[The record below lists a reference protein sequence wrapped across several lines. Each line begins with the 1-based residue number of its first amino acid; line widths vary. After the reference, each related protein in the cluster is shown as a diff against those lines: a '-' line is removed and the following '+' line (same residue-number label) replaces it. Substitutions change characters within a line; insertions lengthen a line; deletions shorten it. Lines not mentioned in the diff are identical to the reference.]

1 MSILHK
7 RYERLG
13 PDLELMADEAVLA
26 QAWKKADTYIRRHN
40 WYADIL
46 ELEQASLLL
55 PSKLKLWGDQ
65 ILGGEAA
72 PENPLRWVPAP
83 KNAKWHFPKSE
94 DAGWAFKSSPGG
106 ETVLDLR
113 PLAHVAIREQ
123 TLATAVMLCLADA
136 VETMQG
142 NTDSASYSDKATAR
156 QHVFSYGN
164 RLFCDWSSGRE
175 SHQQA
180 RFRWGN
186 ATTYTQFF
194 QDYQR
199 FLDRP
204 AEVCRDMLPS
214 LQGEHLF
221 VVKLDLSKFYD
232 HVDRGRLLSVLSK
245 LYIEYAEAFDVEY
258 SSAQAGPFW
267 SAVEQVIQWTWNV
280 RDKAVNPDLP
290 LGLPQGLVASGFFAN
305 AYMHRFD
312 RLMADVIRAGINVTL
327 RHHLDSGP
335 FTFRLLDYCR
345 YVDDMRLVVAVPE
358 ELSGRL
364 PLETLVNQISDWVN
378 GKLEGYCKGAKK
390 KLFIKPEKSEAIPWE
405 DFAVQGSTS
414 RFMRG
419 VQGQISNAPDPITLL
434 QATGSL
440 DHLLWLADA
449 LEEEAD
455 VDGNQLELAR
465 ISLPRIDVRDDTIKR
480 FAANRLGQVL
490 RLRRSMAD
498 GDAPGDNPLASSE
511 VSERKALD
519 HEMETVARKLIACW
533 SRNPSL
539 VTVLRCGMDLFPSP
553 DLLQPVLSALTI
565 KLELPA
571 DDRERLVAVYVLAD
585 LFKAGAVETGFRQ
598 PQEYP
603 DTSNVLQYR
612 AALTKL
618 GLNLIVTEGLPWY
631 LLQQVAL
638 YLAVMQYP
646 VTLPETIKELSSYR
660 KLHSALKYER
670 PSPVSLD
677 HDISAGLLV
686 LKMTGRRD
694 DFLAWL
700 DNWLSNV
707 APIMG
712 KQLVDQVALAD
723 PSLLRDILRARNIT
737 DNADWVKHA
746 QPYVSDYIPLDH
758 SRRLVEWGRG
768 KRSLAAIV
776 SHPENPFVQENA
788 LLKLAEVLLEEHV
801 GRLFDDKLSTHS
813 LMIDCAD
820 WGSIQSP
827 YVKLEVEIGNGK
839 KTHPAWAENP
849 PWCLDE
855 MAWAY
860 RLGRLLRSAIIG
872 GDDFTT
878 RFYPLREEALD
889 RYRGLQSTWYK
900 RRMGLAALTNGL
912 GEEPTPVSPWLN
924 ELVMRLLQWPGLEI
938 NRDELPEFSEV
949 RKPSDLLILI
959 KQRLGV
965 LRRFYGRLSEL
976 PVYLLPMDSANGI
989 DLRKFK
995 VALVQ
1000 TLMPRDGDFCST
1012 DPLHWTP
1019 SYRARHRAHLASM
1032 CRLLEQQLA
1041 ATKIASRKPEEQV
1054 DRRLDLIVFPELSV
1068 HPDDMWLLSR
1078 LSDSTSA
1085 AIFAGQTFVEHHYLR
1100 KPINRAVWLLRQNSR
1115 SGRQVVTAYQGKQH
1129 GIPWEIGAGVAAH
1142 RPYQVLVQF
1151 KDASGQVANLTGVIC
1166 YDATDLRLAADLRE
1180 VSDGLVV
1187 SALNKDINTFDTMA
1201 AALQFHMYQPVML
1214 ANTGQYG
1221 GSTAQAPYKEHFN
1234 RHVAHVHGNNQAS
1247 IILFEIDLLAFK
1259 SDKTANDE
1267 KEKKAAP
1274 AGFKGRMT
1282 Q

>member
-26 QAWKKADTYIRRHN
+26 QAWKKTDTYIRRHN

-65 ILGGEAA
+65 ILGGKAA
-72 PENPLRWVPAP
+72 PEKPLRWVPAP
-83 KNAKWHFPKSE
+83 KNAKWHFPKSD
-94 DAGWAFKSSPGG
+94 DAGWTFKSTPGG
-106 ETVLDLR
+106 KNELDLR

-136 VETMQG
+136 VETIQG
-142 NTDSASYSDKATAR
+142 NTDSASYSDRATAR

-164 RLFCDWSSGRE
+164 RLFCDWGSGRG
-175 SHQQA
+175 SHQHA

-204 AEVCRDMLPS
+204 AEVCREALPS

-232 HVDRGRLLSVLSK
+232 HVDRNHLISILRE
-245 LYIEYAEAFDVEY
+245 LYSEYSEAFEIQY
-258 SSAQAGPFW
+258 SADNAESFW
-267 SAVEQVIQWTWNV
+267 SVVEQVMQWTWHDQDNKKS
-280 RDKAVNPDLP
+280 RELP
-290 LGLPQGLVASGFFAN
+290 MGLPQGLVASGFFAN

-312 RLMADVIRAGINVTL
+312 RVMADFIKTGINIVP
-327 RHHLDSGP
+327 RQKGHDASFH
-335 FTFRLLDYCR
+335 FRMLDYCR
-345 YVDDMRLVVAVPE
+345 YVDDMRLVVAIPE
-358 ELSGRL
+358 EFSARL
-364 PLETLVNQISDWVN
+364 PLEALVNQISDWVN
-378 GKLEGYCKGAKK
+378 GRLEDYCKEAKK

-419 VQGQISNAPDPITLL
+419 VQGQISNAPDPATLL

-455 VDGNQLELAR
+455 VDGNPLELAR

-498 GDAPGDNPLASSE
+498 GDAPGDNPMTSADI
-511 VSERKALD
+511 SERRALD

-539 VTVLRCGMDLFPSP
+539 VTVLRCGMDIFPSP
-553 DLLQPVLSALTI
+553 DLLRPVLTALSM
-565 KLELPA
+565 KLGLAA
-571 DDRERLVAVYVLAD
+571 DDPERLVAVYVLAD
-585 LFKAGAVETGFRQ
+585 LFKAGAVETGYRR
-598 PQEYP
+598 PEEYP

-612 AALTKL
+612 AALTQL
-618 GLNLIVTEGLPWY
+618 GLRLIVMDGLPWY

-646 VTLPETIKELSSYR
+646 VTLPETSKELFSYR
-660 KLHSALKYER
+660 NLHSALKYER
-670 PSPVSLD
+670 PSPLSLD
-677 HDISAGLLV
+677 HDLSAGLLV
-686 LKMTGRRD
+686 LKITGRRD

-700 DNWLSNV
+700 DNWLNSV
-707 APIMG
+707 SPIMAM
-712 KQLVDQVALAD
+712 QLVDQVAMVD
-723 PSLLRDILRARNIT
+723 PGLLRDILRVGKLT

-746 QPYVSDYIPLDH
+746 KSYVCEHVALDN
-758 SRRLVEWGRG
+758 SRRLVEWDGS

-776 SHPENPFVQENA
+776 SHPENPFVQETA
-788 LLKLAEVLLEEHV
+788 LLKLAEALLEKHV
-801 GRLFDDKLSTHS
+801 VSLSDNKLSTHG
-813 LMIDCAD
+813 LLIHCAD
-820 WGSIQSP
+820 WGSIQNP
-827 YVKLEVEIGNGK
+827 DAKLEVEIGKGRK
-839 KTHPAWAENP
+839 MHPAWAEQP
-849 PWCLDE
+849 SWCLDE

-878 RFYPLREEALD
+878 RFYPLREESLD

-938 NRDELPEFSEV
+938 NRDEIPEFSEV
-949 RKPSDLLILI
+949 RNPSDLLNVI
-959 KQRLGV
+959 KQRLRT
-965 LRRFYGRLSEL
+965 LARYYGRLSNL
-976 PVYLLPMDSANGI
+976 PVYLLPMDSASGI
-989 DLRKFK
+989 DLQKFTI
-995 VALVQ
+995 ALVQ
-1000 TLMPRDGDFCST
+1000 TLMPRDADFCST

-1041 ATKIASRKPEEQV
+1041 ATKIASRRPEEQV
-1054 DRRLDLIVFPELSV
+1054 SRRLDLIVFPELSV

-1078 LSDSTSA
+1078 LSDSTGA
-1085 AIFAGQTFVEHHYLR
+1085 AIFAGQTFVEHRYLR

-1129 GIPWEIGAGVAAH
+1129 GIPWEIGAGVVAH

-1234 RHVAHVHGNNQAS
+1234 RHVAHVHGNNQATIS
-1247 IILFEIDLLAFK
+1247 LFEIDLLAFK
-1259 SDKTANDE
+1259 NDKKANDS
-1267 KEKKAAP
+1267 KEKKTAP